1 MTRRVATVDDFPRI
15 DIRHM
20 RRLGMLQSGTS
31 GTLSW
36 SFGANHFGMV
46 DFECHADRL
55 ILYRQGRRSQA
66 DAQIVQFDTTP
77 CNYGG
82 KRRWFLCPS
91 CSRRVAVLCGV
102 GGSFLCR
109 HCHHLPYLS
118 QSQSR
123 LRRLIRRR
131 QGIEKRI
138 FERSDGR
145 HRRKRKGLHRQ
156 TFARGLERYCEIDR
170 QINGMCSLRIDRLR
184 AAMQA
189 R

>member
-1 MTRRVATVDDFPRI
+1 MTRRVATVDDTPRI
-15 DIRHM
+15 DIRYM
-20 RRLGMLQSGTS
+20 RRRGLLHSGES

-55 ILYRQGRRSQA
+55 ILYRQGRRSQV

-102 GGSFLCR
+102 ANVFRCR
-109 HCHHLPYLS
+109 HCHQLPYLS
-118 QSQSR
+118 QNTTI
-123 LRRLIRRR
+123 LRRLLRRR
-131 QGIEKRI
+131 QHIEKRI
-138 FERSDGR
+138 FEKSGGQR
-145 HRRKRKGLHRQ
+145 RRKRKGLHRQ
-156 TFARGLERYCEIDR
+156 TFARGLARYCEIEQ
-170 QINGMCSLRIDRLR
+170 QISGMASLRIGRIR
-184 AAMQA
+184 AAIQS